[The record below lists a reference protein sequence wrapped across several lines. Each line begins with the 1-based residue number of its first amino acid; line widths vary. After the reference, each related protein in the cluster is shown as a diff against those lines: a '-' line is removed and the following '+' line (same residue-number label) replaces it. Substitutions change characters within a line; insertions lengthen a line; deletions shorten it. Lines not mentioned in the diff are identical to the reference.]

1 VPGQSAPG
9 LWAGGGYAEQLLV
22 LGGQRVI
29 IYQAVVAND
38 DSLLDLVEAVRAIPY
53 GRPSDRT
60 VAAMLREQRGTCS
73 TKHLFL
79 ARVLAER
86 FPDTAPRIVH
96 RVYVLKRARA
106 RELFGAAV
114 AATVPDDGL
123 VDVHRYLTV
132 KLGRGR
138 VEIDATFPG
147 PAWDGCSSLPLAC
160 DAGTDLSAGDDPD
173 AEKRALEKQ
182 HCDATIREP
191 FIATLS
197 SSRLQHPVTAE

>member
-1 VPGQSAPG
+1 MTTRCWTWWKRSARSPTGVQATARSLRCSESSAARAPQS
-9 LWAGGGYAEQLLV
+9 
-22 LGGQRVI
+22 
-29 IYQAVVAND
+29 
-38 DSLLDLVEAVRAIPY
+38 
-53 GRPSDRT
+53 
-60 VAAMLREQRGTCS
+60 TCSS

-132 KLGRGR
+132 KLGRDR

-160 DAGTDLSAGDDPD
+160 DAGTDLPASDDPD
-173 AEKRALEKQ
+173 TESGHLRSS
-182 HCDATIREP
+182 
-191 FIATLS
+191 IATQRSASPS
-197 SSRLQHPVTAE
+197 SQRSPRADSDTRSRAPPPSDDETQNRPGDTTIFRNEKDDE